1 MTRKCQSSTDSA
13 ITVAPIENTEVD
25 RVGRVSVTAADSSAT
40 SSVDRLTR
48 SPVPASSTWWVGSP
62 SAVPTMSWRRSAIT
76 RSDSRATR

>member
-1 MTRKCQSSTDSA
+1 MRTKYQSRASSA
-13 ITVAPIENTEVD
+13 ITVATIENSEVD
-25 RVGRVSVTAADSSAT
+25 SVGRVSVTAAESSAT

-62 SAVPTMSWRRSAIT
+62 SAVPTMSWRRLAIT